1 MIKIQRRKG
10 VNLTIDKRLHI
21 ELYFEN
27 PCYFWNSD
35 CSNIY
40 ETWTSLLV
48 ASNLIIFLFFLI
60 FFMSK

>member
-27 PCYFWNSD
+27 PCYF
-35 CSNIY
+35 
-40 ETWTSLLV
+40 
-48 ASNLIIFLFFLI
+48 
-60 FFMSK
+60 